1 MKREKD
7 EEGSGEMKRER
18 KGEGTR
24 EGGGRDNIIEEQTCV
39 SILVNTQSSL
49 ITRWCVERY

>member
-24 EGGGRDNIIEEQTCV
+24 EGGGRDNITEKQTSV

-49 ITRWCVERY
+49 IT